1 MQIRSAIIDT
11 NKTLGYAG
19 VVIPKKIVETF
30 KRENSKRVKYTINN
44 KIMVT
49 GAFFNDKERGHYV
62 LVNKTNRK
70 NLNVK
75 VGDIVTVKLE
85 KDTSQ
90 YGIDISKEFQT
101 VLEQDLEASKIFH
114 SLTPGKQRS
123 LIHLMVSLRL
133 PTFGFKKLL

>member
-1 MQIRSAIIDT
+1 MQIRSEIIDT
-11 NKTLGYAG
+11 NKTLGYTG

-75 VGDIVTVKLE
+75 VGDIVLLSWK
-85 KDTSQ
+85 
-90 YGIDISKEFQT
+90 
-101 VLEQDLEASKIFH
+101 KIH
-114 SLTPGKQRS
+114 HNMG
-123 LIHLMVSLRL
+123 
-133 PTFGFKKLL
+133 